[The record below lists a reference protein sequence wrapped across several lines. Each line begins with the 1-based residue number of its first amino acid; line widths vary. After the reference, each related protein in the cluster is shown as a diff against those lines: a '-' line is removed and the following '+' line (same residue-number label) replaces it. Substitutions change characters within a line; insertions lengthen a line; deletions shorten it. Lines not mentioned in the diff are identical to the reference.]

1 LGVST
6 NVRMTVVRMADG
18 RLWVHDPVA
27 PTQECVDMV
36 GNGGGARHG
45 AGGVMLKPSSSRK
58 G

>member
-1 LGVST
+1 
-6 NVRMTVVRMADG
+6 VRMTVVRMADG